1 MYGTVARMRV
11 MEGKEAELEKLFE
24 MEASRDT
31 PGFVFAHIYRMDND
45 PHELMLVVGFDS
57 KASYRTNAE
66 SPEQDAE
73 YRGYRALLETD
84 PEWHD
89 GEIVVSEV
97 RAATAAD

>member
-11 MEGKEAELEKLFE
+11 MAGKESALEKMFE

-31 PGFVFAHIYRMDND
+31 PGFVFAHIYRMDSD
-45 PHELMLVVGFDS
+45 PREFMLVVAFDS
-57 KASYRTNAE
+57 KASYRANAE
-66 SPEQDAE
+66 SPQQDAE
-73 YRGYRALLETD
+73 YHEYRALLEVD

-97 RAATAAD
+97 HAAAAAD